1 MTMIS
6 ESGCVSEISACL
18 VGSMGGQV
26 KGELDVVEKALKEV
40 SFTTQPSTP

>member
-1 MTMIS
+1 ML
-6 ESGCVSEISACL
+6 VWL

-40 SFTTQPSTP
+40 SFTI